1 MGLFTVNNI
10 AEGTNFVTMDS
21 PKFVCHGDE
30 DVPWHAWHED
40 VVLNIS
46 LPLGQFP
53 PDATVWSVLN
63 DHGWIDC
70 NVRTNNLFDHLPL
83 WYALVALYAL
93 YVIYV
98 ITFFWTAG
106 TA

>member
-10 AEGTNFVTMDS
+10 AEGTTFVTMDS
-21 PKFVCHGDE
+21 PKFVLEADE
-30 DVPWHAWHED
+30 DVAWRERDED
-40 VVLNIS
+40 VDIS

-53 PDATVWSVLN
+53 PDATVWSEPG
-63 DHGWIDC
+63 DYGWIDC

-83 WYALVALYAL
+83 WYAVVALYAL